1 MRFFHSNTESIIQNF
16 TAGYACRDAMV
27 AATTNEFSFHGLIRV
42 NITYSRLKKSLN
54 IFIFLRSVS
63 PLPKRGQKR
72 FFFYYLRKS
81 VITDLR
87 RLFFHS

>member
-27 AATTNEFSFHGLIRV
+27 AATTNEFSFHGLIKV

-63 PLPKRGQKR
+63 PLLKRGQKR

-87 RLFFHS
+87 HLFFHS